1 MAHASRM
8 NCKFPWIWAVHAM
21 ALAIAAQPLFAQ
33 GAPSSLPRVGL
44 GLTRELIYSDNPND
58 PWNKIF
64 YFLFSRE
71 LQVRLS
77 SDFAEGAPFRDG
89 PGGRKVSTR
98 VFERNEAGDRAIDPM
113 YPTFSVALGSMLVL
127 SDSAYPAFT
136 QTLRDA
142 LKETITRS
150 VSARALMQS
159 DLWGAY
165 DALFFPFLPDDERRL
180 GERRKAALD
189 LTGRL
194 IGKIAL
200 TPDEINALPENYSSA
215 VRRYSFPDVFAKD
228 SGWIEV
234 AWFLPRSHD
243 YAAGFRRVSRVFL
256 KPGHSPRDVHRFLK
270 AQANTPDD
278 PSSLEGVALMTQLLL
293 IDSHGNLRPTRLT
306 SEAQVRIFS
315 AGAGSGTG
323 KGTMRACEISRKL
336 FLQDPDSGGLAVE
349 EENTP
354 AYLSNGGSYGFAEG
368 LFMSSQPMS
377 EPIEVKLRTRCAVC
391 HGENLAQIRTFSV
404 AQPPN
409 PPEIRQLNPASN
421 VVANIDIS
429 IKRKEKELQAL
440 LEYFKG
446 THP

>member
-1 MAHASRM
+1 M
-8 NCKFPWIWAVHAM
+8 
-21 ALAIAAQPLFAQ
+21 
-33 GAPSSLPRVGL
+33 
-44 GLTRELIYSDNPND
+44 
-58 PWNKIF
+58 
-64 YFLFSRE
+64 
-71 LQVRLS
+71 RLS
-77 SDFAEGAPFRDG
+77 PDFAEGAPFRDG
-89 PGGRKVSTR
+89 PGGEKVSTR
-98 VFERNEAGDRAIDPM
+98 VFDRNEVGDRAIDPM
-113 YPTFSVALGSMLVL
+113 YPTFSVSFGSMLAL
-127 SDSAYPAFT
+127 SNSAYPAFT
-136 QTLRDA
+136 QALRDA
-142 LKETITRS
+142 LKETTPRS
-150 VSARALMQS
+150 VSARALMES

-165 DALFFPFLPDDERRL
+165 DALFIPFLPDDERKL

-215 VRRYSFPDVFAKD
+215 VRRYSFPDVFTKD

-256 KPGHSPRDVHRFLK
+256 KPVHSPRNVRRFLE

-278 PSSLEGVALMTQLLL
+278 PSSLEGVALITQLLL

-306 SEAQVRIFS
+306 SEAQVRFFS

-336 FLQDPDSGGLAVE
+336 LLHDPDSGGLAVE

-368 LFMSSQPMS
+368 LSISGQQLS
-377 EPIEVKLRTRCAVC
+377 EPVEVKLRTRCTVC
-391 HGENLAQIRTFSV
+391 HGENLAQIRTFSI
-404 AQPPN
+404 ARPPN
-409 PPEIRQLNPASN
+409 PAEMRQLNPASN

-440 LEYFKG
+440 LEFFKG